1 MARRP
6 RELLFA
12 ALLCALAFL
21 ALLAVAYGS
30 ASARS
35 LDARALHDF
44 IDLGTPKVE
53 GRIPWVGAFDT
64 PFRVGCMVAVL
75 AGVALVRGR
84 PRLAG
89 AVILLVG
96 LASVSSQVLKALL
109 AYPRFGGLVNGAHI
123 APEAF
128 PSGHATAAM
137 SIALAAILVVPPRA
151 RPLTAVLGITLAV
164 AVGLT
169 LVNLGS
175 HFPSDVIGGFLL
187 ATFWTFVV
195 AAALAAA
202 SSRWPERTGR
212 TKLTASLQRAADEAT
227 TVGTTVLG
235 AVVLGVVALAGAALV
250 VTRFGDLAAFAEDH
264 TSLVAVA
271 GVIAVAAAAAIGIVT
286 VALRRS

>member
-1 MARRP
+1 
-6 RELLFA
+6 
-12 ALLCALAFL
+12 
-21 ALLAVAYGS
+21 
-30 ASARS
+30 
-35 LDARALHDF
+35 
-44 IDLGTPKVE
+44 
-53 GRIPWVGAFDT
+53 
-64 PFRVGCMVAVL
+64 MVAVL

-89 AVILLVG
+89 AVIVLVG
-96 LASVSSQVLKALL
+96 LTSVSSQLLKALL

-137 SIALAAILVVPPRA
+137 SIALAAILVVPSRA
-151 RPLTAVLGITLAV
+151 RPLTAVLGMTLAV

-169 LVNLGS
+169 LVNIGS

-202 SSRWPERTGR
+202 SSRWPERTGG

-235 AVVLGVVALAGAALV
+235 AAVLAVAVLAGAALV
-250 VTRFGDLAAFAEDH
+250 LTRFGDLAQFADEH

-271 GVIAVAAAAAIGIVT
+271 AVIAVAAAAAIAVVT
-286 VALRRS
+286 AALRRS